1 MDEFLNR
8 ITAQRKVI
16 KIVNKES
23 EIIFPLAG
31 LSAKSLE
38 RWKLE
43 NSIPDE
49 SDLVKVLYLLSSKL
63 FFLANKSQEQ
73 ITDEYRLLSES
84 VSGLIT
90 YLQENIK
97 DWLRCVGK

>member
-1 MDEFLNR
+1 MDDFLNR

-16 KIVNKES
+16 NIVNKERKYD
-23 EIIFPLAG
+23 FPLVG

-43 NSIPDE
+43 NSI
-49 SDLVKVLYLLSSKL
+49 SDNSELVKALYLISSNL

-73 ITDEYRLLSES
+73 ITEEYKLLSNS
-84 VSGLIT
+84 VSNLINN
-90 YLQENIK
+90 LNVNIK
-97 DWLRCVGK
+97 NWP

>member
-16 KIVNKES
+16 NIVNKE
-23 EIIFPLAG
+23 EKIVFPLVG
-31 LSAKSLE
+31 LSTKSME

-43 NSIPDE
+43 NSISND
-49 SDLVKVLYLLSSKL
+49 SDLMKVLFLISSKL

-73 ITDEYRLLSES
+73 ITDEYKLLSKSISE
-84 VSGLIT
+84 LINH
-90 YLQENIK
+90 LNQNIK
-97 DWLRCVGK
+97 NWL

>member
-16 KIVNKES
+16 TIVNKQRGDC
-23 EIIFPLAG
+23 FPLVG

-38 RWKLE
+38 RWKSE
-43 NSIPDE
+43 NSISDE
-49 SDLVKVLYLLSSKL
+49 SELMKTLYLITSNL

-73 ITDEYRLLSES
+73 ITNEYRLLSKS
-84 VSGLIT
+84 VSDLIH

-97 DWLRCVGK
+97 NWL